1 MIEIDGSY
9 GRGGGQIL
17 RTAIALSA
25 ITEKPFKIT
34 NIRSGKGLKAQHL
47 TGIKAVE
54 KLTDGKLKNANI
66 GSKEIEFIPGKIK
79 AGDYKFDVGTAGS
92 ISLVLQSLVPA
103 CIHADDE
110 IVLEII
116 GGTHV
121 KWSPTANYFQHIFCD
136 FLDKM
141 GIPIYIEILKYGFY
155 PKGGGKIRVSIE
167 PSKLKPL
174 NLTERGKLIRHDVW
188 SIATE
193 NLKKRNVAERQLESA
208 KKYFKFE
215 NETIEY
221 VKSLS
226 TGSSIHIHS
235 HFENCRL
242 GCDILGEIGKLAEN
256 VGKECANL
264 LKRQL
269 DTNACLDRWM
279 ADQILPFLALAKG
292 KISVTEITNH
302 CLTNIWVI
310 EKFLPVK
317 FTVNGKKNGYGTII
331 CSKR

>member
-17 RTAIALSA
+17 RTSIALSA
-25 ITEKPFKIT
+25 ITEKPFKIS

-47 TGIKAVE
+47 TGIEAV
-54 KLTDGKLKNANI
+54 KKITNGKLKNAI
-66 GSKEIEFIPGKIK
+66 LGSKEIEFIPGKIK
-79 AGDYKFDVGTAGS
+79 SGEYKFDVGTAGS
-92 ISLVLQSLVPA
+92 ISLVLQALVPA
-103 CIHADDE
+103 CIHADGE
-110 IVLEII
+110 IILEIT

-121 KWSPTANYFQHIFCD
+121 KWSPTANYFQHVFCD

-174 NLTERGKLIRHDVW
+174 NLTERGKLLKNHVW

-193 NLKKRNVAERQLESA
+193 NLKKRNVAERQLEAA
-208 KKYFKFE
+208 KKYFEFE
-215 NETIEY
+215 NENVEY

-235 HFENCRL
+235 HFENCKL
-242 GCDILGEIGKLAEN
+242 GCNTLGELGKPAEK
-256 VGKECANL
+256 VGEECAIL
-264 LKRQL
+264 LKKQL
-269 DTNACLDRWM
+269 DTNSCLDRWM
-279 ADQILPFLALAKG
+279 ADQILPFLALTCG
-292 KISVTEITNH
+292 KVSVAEITNH

-317 FTVNGKKNGYGTII
+317 FTVNGKKNESGTII
-331 CSKR
+331 CTKS